1 VLPYRTEPKSSMFP
15 PPTRWKQLAA
25 VDPGREYVAFTSCFF
40 LNSVRRVPAFVAR
53 SRHITKQVD
62 TAPGVVGWSL
72 GGNLFKLEFYTLSA
86 WVDAESLRRF
96 VRDGD
101 HLAALEEFEQDLRRK
116 SIFHYYKVLG
126 RELPLSWKEALARQ
140 ARSDQEGRK

>member
-1 VLPYRTEPKSSMFP
+1 MFP
-15 PPTRWKQLAA
+15 PPRPWKQVAA

-40 LNSVRRVPAFVAR
+40 LKKVRRVPAFFAR
-53 SRHITKQVD
+53 STQIMKQVN

-72 GGNLFKLEFYTLSA
+72 GVNIFTLEFYTLSA
-86 WVDAESLRRF
+86 WQDAESLRRF
-96 VRDGD
+96 VRDAE
-101 HLAALEEFEQDLRRK
+101 HLAALQEFEQDLRRK

-140 ARSDQEGRK
+140 ARSDQEGRKR